1 MLELKAAYPRSSK
14 KYVLTYDENNEDID
28 TVLTQFDLSRPLK
41 ADHVDKMIV
50 KEINGRKT
58 TFPLSDLAKL
68 LKLPELTQFGPLDTL
83 FIASSED
90 LSDKQLFNRLGDYYA
105 IKTNNYILAK
115 PKHQE
120 KKVVNEDGESDLK
133 DVIVPLGEPDLDILR
148 NLAFANSEATK
159 TVIEEEKPSSSV
171 NQYLDNHFSNMLATN
186 AGKVQFIKWAL
197 ESFDN
202 QTNMYQLT
210 KGDLDNL
217 LELIKEVTSF

>member
-14 KYVLTYDENNEDID
+14 KYVLTYDENSENID

-41 ADHVDKMIV
+41 TDHVDKMIV

-58 TFPLSDLAKL
+58 NFPLSDLARL
-68 LKLPELTQFGPLDTL
+68 LKMPELAQFGPLDTL
-83 FIASSED
+83 FITRDD

-105 IKTNNYILAK
+105 IKNGNYILAK

-120 KKVVNEDGESDLK
+120 QKAVNEDGESDLK

-148 NLAFANSEATK
+148 NLAFANSEETK

-171 NQYLDNHFSNMLATN
+171 NRYLNDHFSDMLATN
-186 AGKVQFIKWAL
+186 AGKMQFIKWIL

-202 QTNMYQLT
+202 QTNIYKLT
-210 KGDLDNL
+210 KGDLGNL
-217 LELIKEVTSF
+217 LELVKEAADF

>member
-41 ADHVDKMIV
+41 TDHVSKMIV

-58 TFPLSDLAKL
+58 SFPLSDLAKL
-68 LKLPELTQFGPLDTL
+68 LKMPELAQFGSLDTL
-83 FIASSED
+83 FITRDD

-105 IKTNNYILAK
+105 IKTGDYILAK
-115 PKHQE
+115 PKRQE
-120 KKVVNEDGESDLK
+120 KAVVNEDGESDLK

-148 NLAFANSEATK
+148 NLAFANSEETK
-159 TVIEEEKPSSSV
+159 TVIGEEKPSSSV
-171 NQYLDNHFSNMLATN
+171 NRYLNDHFSNMLATN
-186 AGKVQFIKWAL
+186 AGKVQFIKWIL

-202 QTNMYQLT
+202 QTNIYKLT
-210 KGDLDNL
+210 KGDLGNL
-217 LELIKEVTSF
+217 LELVKEAADF

>member
-14 KYVLTYDENNEDID
+14 KYVLTYDENSENID

-41 ADHVDKMIV
+41 TDHVSKMIV

-58 TFPLSDLAKL
+58 SFPLSDLARL
-68 LKLPELTQFGPLDTL
+68 LKMPELAQFGSLDTL
-83 FIASSED
+83 FITRDD

-105 IKTNNYILAK
+105 IKTGDYILAK

-120 KKVVNEDGESDLK
+120 AKVVNEDGESDLK
-133 DVIVPLGEPDLDILR
+133 DVIVPLGKPDLDILR
-148 NLAFANSEATK
+148 NLAFANSEETK

-171 NQYLDNHFSNMLATN
+171 NRYLNDHFSNMLATN
-186 AGKVQFIKWAL
+186 AGKVQFIKWIL

-202 QTNMYQLT
+202 QTNIYKLT
-210 KGDLDNL
+210 KGDLGNL
-217 LELIKEVTSF
+217 LELVKEAADF

>member
-50 KEINGRKT
+50 KEINGYKT

-68 LKLPELTQFGPLDTL
+68 LKLPELAQFGPLDTL
-83 FIASSED
+83 FITSED
-90 LSDKQLFNRLGDYYA
+90 LSDKQLFNRLGDYYV
-105 IKTNNYILAK
+105 IKTDDYILAK

-120 KKVVNEDGESDLK
+120 KKIVNEDGESDLK

-148 NLAFANSEATK
+148 NLAFANSEETK

-171 NQYLDNHFSNMLATN
+171 NRYLNDHFSNMLATN
-186 AGKVQFIKWAL
+186 AGKVQFIKWTL
-197 ESFDN
+197 ESFDH
-202 QTNMYQLT
+202 QTNMYKLT
-210 KGDLDNL
+210 KGDLGNL
-217 LELIKEVTSF
+217 LELIKEVTTF

>member
-1 MLELKAAYPRSSK
+1 MLELKAAYPKSSK

-28 TVLTQFDLSRPLK
+28 TVLTQFNLSRPLK
-41 ADHVDKMIV
+41 ANHIDKMIV

-58 TFPLSDLAKL
+58 NFPLSDLAKL
-68 LKLPELTQFGPLDTL
+68 LKLPELVQFGPLDTL
-83 FIASSED
+83 FITSEN
-90 LSDKQLFNRLGDYYA
+90 LSDKQLFNRLGDYYV

-120 KKVVNEDGESDLK
+120 QEVVNKGGESDLK

-148 NLAFANSEATK
+148 NLAFANSEATE
-159 TVIEEEKPSSSV
+159 TVIKEEKPSSSV
-171 NQYLDNHFSNMLATN
+171 NRYLNNHFSNILTTN

-217 LELIKEVTSF
+217 LELIKEATNF

>member
-14 KYVLTYDENNEDID
+14 KYVLTYDENSEDID

-41 ADHVDKMIV
+41 TDHVSKMIV

-58 TFPLSDLAKL
+58 SFPLSDLAKL
-68 LKLPELTQFGPLDTL
+68 LKMPELAQFGSLDTL
-83 FIASSED
+83 FITRDD

-105 IKTNNYILAK
+105 IKTGDYILAK
-115 PKHQE
+115 PKRQE
-120 KKVVNEDGESDLK
+120 KAVVNEDGESDLK

-148 NLAFANSEATK
+148 NLAFANSEETK

-171 NQYLDNHFSNMLATN
+171 NRYLNDHFSNMLATN
-186 AGKVQFIKWAL
+186 AGKVQFIKWIL

-202 QTNMYQLT
+202 QTNIYKLT
-210 KGDLDNL
+210 KGDLGNL
-217 LELIKEVTSF
+217 LELVKEAADF